1 MSHGGIR
8 LPPNVVKILYKW
20 GLKDAL
26 KAISVECRSFE
37 MDKCGFLWHGFSG
50 SYRGPTDD
58 TGEVLGMH
66 VWDEDIFTETGG
78 AFLLCHVSF

>member
-1 MSHGGIR
+1 MWVS
-8 LPPNVVKILYKW
+8 LACFTWDLT
-20 GLKDAL
+20 
-26 KAISVECRSFE
+26 ST
-37 MDKCGFLWHGFSG
+37 
-50 SYRGPTDD
+50 PTDE